1 LPLCQEIDCLC
12 LEYVD
17 SLISYVYTTI
27 EMARNVPFLTPNDD
41 VFLNLSAGTKKMA
54 RKVISIFCHSYVL
67 QRITRDTRN
76 QRFLVEV
83 HSIIITLKRHV
94 DLPIYIKGYVIHYFL
109 ALIPICCYNVIFT

>member
-1 LPLCQEIDCLC
+1 MLSQR
-12 LEYVD
+12 
-17 SLISYVYTTI
+17 SISHTTI

-54 RKVISIFCHSYVL
+54 CKVISIFWHSYVL

-83 HSIIITLKRHV
+83 HSIFITLKRHV

-109 ALIPICCYNVIFT
+109 AWIPICCYNVIFT